1 MVVVIIVT
9 WGDFTNFCPM
19 SSWTRLRGVS
29 SETSIIHSV
38 YIVAYSLRLLTEINE
53 Q

>member
-9 WGDFTNFCPM
+9 WGDFTNYCPM

-29 SETSIIHSV
+29 PETSIIHSV
-38 YIVAYSLRLLTEINE
+38 YIVSCFLRHLAEINE

>member
-1 MVVVIIVT
+1 MVAVIIVT
-9 WGDFTNFCPM
+9 WGDFMNYCPL

-38 YIVAYSLRLLTEINE
+38 YIVACFLRLLTEINE